1 MTVVGKLK
9 RAVFGPGL
17 LVQWAL
23 GWAGS
28 GLVHGLGSIFSWRVF
43 ARGMAPSGRVL
54 IQCA

>member
-9 RAVFGPGL
+9 WAVFGPGL